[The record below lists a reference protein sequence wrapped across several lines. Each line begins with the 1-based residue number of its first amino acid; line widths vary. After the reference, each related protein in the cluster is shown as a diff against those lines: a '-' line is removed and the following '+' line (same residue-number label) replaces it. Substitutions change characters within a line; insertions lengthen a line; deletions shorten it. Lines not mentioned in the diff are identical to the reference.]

1 MVKAMMRPFVKWAGG
16 KGRYLG
22 DIHQRYPRELGST
35 ITKYAEPFVGGGA
48 VLFDILNH
56 YSLEKVYISDVNDE
70 LIISYTTIRD
80 HCDELIEMLKILN
93 SIYTPSPL
101 DVRKDIYYKKRATYN
116 NIKISGCQ
124 DKVELAALFIFLN
137 RTCYNG
143 LYRVNSQGS
152 FNVPI
157 GYYKNPRI
165 CDEDNLRTIS
175 DNLHNVKI
183 VCGNYRESLSFID
196 NNTFVYFDPPYR
208 PLNTTSYF
216 TAYDKTVF
224 KDEEQILLSTYFR
237 DLDKMNAKI
246 LMSNSDPKNQ
256 NLDDMFFEKLYSGFQ
271 IDHFDARRMINC
283 NSNGRGKIREL
294 LISNY

>member
-1 MVKAMMRPFVKWAGG
+1 MVKSMMRPFVKWAGG
-16 KGRYLG
+16 KGRYLEA
-22 DIHQRYPRELGST
+22 IHTRYPEGLGST

-48 VLFDILNH
+48 ILFDILNH
-56 YSLEKVYISDVNDE
+56 YSLENVYISDVNDE
-70 LIISYTTIRD
+70 LIITYTTIRD
-80 HCDELIEMLKILN
+80 HSDELIEVLEALK
-93 SIYTPSPL
+93 SIYTLSPDDL
-101 DVRKDIYYKKRATYN
+101 RRDIYYKKRSEYN
-116 NIKISGCQ
+116 NIKISGCK
-124 DKVELAALFIFLN
+124 DKVELSALFIFLN

-143 LYRVNSQGS
+143 LYRVNSRGL
-152 FNVPI
+152 FNVPM
-157 GYYKNPRI
+157 GNYKNPRI
-165 CDEDNLRTIS
+165 CDEENLRTIS

-183 VCGNYRESLSFID
+183 VCGDYRESLSFID

-224 KDEEQILLSTYFR
+224 KDEEQRLLSTYFR
-237 DLDKMNAKI
+237 DLDKLNAKI

-256 NLDDMFFEKLYSGFQ
+256 KSDDMFFEKLYYGFQ

-283 NSNGRGKIREL
+283 NSNGRGMIREL